1 MTPSSGC
8 KPSCET
14 WSYDTVLDDYSYDR
28 TSMFS
33 NLGHVAVDHI
43 LALLR
48 CQVQHFDALDRQF
61 RPPLVQRSDRAAHHH
76 GLHGVQGL

>member
-28 TSMFS
+28 TFH
-33 NLGHVAVDHI
+33 L
-43 LALLR
+43 
-48 CQVQHFDALDRQF
+48 HFI
-61 RPPLVQRSDRAAHHH
+61 S
-76 GLHGVQGL
+76 